1 MEFTLNNNQN
11 PTVVEND
18 VVVSMDY
25 TLTVD
30 GEVVDSSEGSEP
42 IDFLQGYQNIVP
54 GLEKAVYG
62 MKTGESKH
70 VVVSAAEGYG
80 EMDEDAFVEIPRK
93 DFPEDIPL
101 EIGLD
106 LQVRNDDGTAMEA
119 TIADVTDDMVK
130 LDFNHP
136 LAGKELLFDI
146 KIVGLRAATEEELEH
161 GHVHGEDYDEEEFE
175 EEFEEI
181 DVENLEEDDE
191 EEA

>member
-1 MEFTLNNNQN
+1 MNENQN

-18 VVVSMDY
+18 VVVSMGY
-25 TLTVD
+25 KLTVD
-30 GEVVDSSEGSEP
+30 GEVVDSSEDSEP
-42 IDFLQGYQNIVP
+42 IEFLQGYQNIVP

-62 MKTGESKH
+62 MKAGESKH

-80 EMDEDAFVEIPRK
+80 ELDEEAFVEIPRK

-119 TIADVTDDMVK
+119 TIVEVTDEIVK

-136 LAGKELLFDI
+136 LAGKELTFDVT
-146 KIVGLRAATEEELEH
+146 IVELRAATEEELEH
-161 GHVHGEDYDEEEFE
+161 GHVHGEYYDEEEFE
-175 EEFEEI
+175 DECEEI
-181 DVENLEEDDE
+181 DLEDCDEEEDE

>member
-1 MEFTLNNNQN
+1 LNNNQN